1 MGRTTWLFL
10 ILGSLISFVWES
22 YQMPFFEPGSLTS
35 YQQTIRCGIA
45 SLGDGVILLA
55 AHRLA
60 VFIGGTD
67 WWASSRKSAY
77 FTYFGFGLAVAVLV
91 ELIATSLP
99 PDSVFAWRYSRLMP
113 IDPVL
118 GLALVPIAMWVIVPG
133 VTLVLVR
140 FTTARTV

>member
-1 MGRTTWLFL
+1 MRRSTWLFL
-10 ILGSLISFVWES
+10 ILGSLVSFVWES

-45 SLGDGVILLA
+45 SLGDGVILLV

-77 FTYFGFGLAVAVLV
+77 FAYFGFGLIVAVLV

-99 PDSVFAWRYSRLMP
+99 PESVFAWRYSQLMP
-113 IDPVL
+113 IDPVF
-118 GLALVPIAMWVIVPG
+118 GLALVPLAMWVIVPG
-133 VTLVLVR
+133 VTLLLVR
-140 FTTARTV
+140 FATRRAV